1 MIRPSP
7 KRVALRTWCGWACCL
22 PRTWDSTSVRP
33 ASHAPCAKSARCCR
47 GVRSSVSIRRRPS
60 CSRGSRQGLTPGIE
74 TPELNNNQ
82 PYKNRLYKNRL
93 YKNRLYNNPEGFP
106 YMSQVSAAMAAVFC
120 VGLSFASNAVQAQGR
135 GGGPGAAGAA
145 RIPAIE
151 ERTTGLQKMDGYFP
165 IYWEERTG
173 YLLLEIPQF
182 DTEFL
187 YATGLAAGLGSNDIG
202 LDRGQEGGG
211 KVVEF
216 QRVGPKV
223 LLVQGNESFRSSS
236 ANPAERKSVEDSFAK
251 SVLWGFTVA
260 AESNGRVLVD
270 ATDFLLRDGAG
281 NALGGGGA
289 AGAGGGGPA
298 GGGAGGGGA
307 GAGYRVDR
315 TRSAFYLPRTKAFPK
330 NTEIEVTLTFVNE
343 TAGGRG
349 GGGGAAGPAQGPPAI
364 IVTPLAAAAAAAA
377 GGRGGR
383 GGGPFGGGMFSGTVA
398 SVTPTA
404 EAVTLREH
412 YSLVELPDPHYTP
425 RYDDPRAGYGGLS
438 YVDYSVPIGEPMMK
452 RFVHRHRLE
461 KKDPSAAISEPVK
474 PIQYWVDP
482 GAPEDVRRA
491 LVEGASWWNQAFE
504 AAGFRNA
511 FQVAVLPDGADPMDI
526 RYNMINWVHR
536 STRGWSMGGA
546 VADPRSGEIIKATVT
561 LGSLRDRQD
570 YLIFEGLLS
579 PYTTGNEK
587 PDILYQTALARIRQL
602 AAHEVG
608 HTLGLGH
615 NYYDSSQGWI
625 SVMDYPHPQEKLLDD
640 GTIDLS
646 QAYAARIGDWDK
658 IAINYGYRQFP
669 RGDEPAALAKILDD
683 AWARDLRYMTN
694 QDTNAHPRVDQWSNG
709 VNQADELNRIMKI
722 RRSALN
728 RLGEHTIRNGSPFAM
743 LEEPLVPI
751 YMYHRYSVESAAS
764 MVAGIDYIY
773 GMRGDGRSPVKWE
786 TAANQRKALD
796 ALAGTLKPSELTIP
810 MQVLDAI
817 PPRPPGFARHRELFP
832 RTTGDGFDP
841 ITPGAV
847 AADVTIGFTLELDR
861 AARMVAQHAVDPTLP
876 GIEEVI
882 DRLTKATFDAA
893 VASPYEAEIR
903 RSEERVLVDRTMWLA
918 TVAPNGQVRA
928 IAAWKLGKLAARLR
942 AEAVQGEAEQAQ
954 HWLLAADIKRF
965 LERPAETMRVM
976 PVAEGP
982 PGAPIGG
989 DPGMD
994 WLRPV
999 PMCTWSEAHPEAWAW
1014 AGGPWL

>member
-1 MIRPSP
+1 MSPVRVVFAAAFCLALVLAPS
-7 KRVALRTWCGWACCL
+7 ALY
-22 PRTWDSTSVRP
+22 S
-33 ASHAPCAKSARCCR
+33 
-47 GVRSSVSIRRRPS
+47 
-60 CSRGSRQGLTPGIE
+60 
-74 TPELNNNQ
+74 
-82 PYKNRLYKNRL
+82 
-93 YKNRLYNNPEGFP
+93 
-106 YMSQVSAAMAAVFC
+106 
-120 VGLSFASNAVQAQGR
+120 QGR
-135 GGGPGAAGAA
+135 GAGAA
-145 RIPAIE
+145 VPARTPSIE
-151 ERTTGLQKMDGYFP
+151 ERTAGLQKMDGYFP

-173 YLLLEIPQF
+173 NLLLEIPRF
-182 DTEFL
+182 DIEFL

-211 KVVEF
+211 KVVAF
-216 QRVGPKV
+216 QRIGPKV
-223 LLVQGNESFRSSS
+223 LLMQGNESFRSSS
-236 ANPAERKSVEDSFAK
+236 ANPAERRSVEDSFAK

-270 ATDFLLRDGAG
+270 ATDFLLRDGHGAG
-281 NALGGGGA
+281 NSLGGGGGGGV
-289 AGAGGGGPA
+289 GAGPA
-298 GGGAGGGGA
+298 AA
-307 GAGYRVDR
+307 YRVDR
-315 TRSAFYLPRTKAFPK
+315 TRSAFYLSRTKAFPK

-343 TAGGRG
+343 AAGGRG
-349 GGGGAAGPAQGPPAI
+349 GFGAGPAQGPPAI
-364 IVTPLAAAAAAAA
+364 VVSVPGAAAAA

-383 GGGPFGGGMFSGTVA
+383 GGAFGGGLFAGTVA

-412 YSLVELPDPHYTP
+412 YSLVELPDPDYTP
-425 RYDDPRAGYGGLS
+425 RYDDPRAGYGGLN
-438 YVDYSVPIGEPMMK
+438 YVDYSVPIGEPMVK

-461 KKDPSAAISEPVK
+461 KKDPGVAMSEAVK

-482 GAPEDVRRA
+482 GAPEDVKKA

-504 AAGFRNA
+504 AAGFQNA
-511 FQVAVLPDGADPMDI
+511 FQVDVLPDGADPMDI

-536 STRGWSMGGA
+536 STRGWSSGGT
-546 VADPRSGEIIKATVT
+546 VSDPRTGEIIKATVT

-579 PYTTGNEK
+579 PYTAGNEK

-615 NYYDSSQGWI
+615 NYYDSAKGWI
-625 SVMDYPHPQEKLLDD
+625 SVMDYPHPQEKLNAD
-640 GTIDLS
+640 GSIDLS
-646 QAYAARIGDWDK
+646 HAYPQHIGDWDK
-658 IAINYGYRQFP
+658 VAINYGYRVLP
-669 RGDEPAALAKILDD
+669 KGDEPAALAKILDD
-683 AWARDLRYMTN
+683 AWAQDLRYLTN
-694 QDTNAHPRVDQWSNG
+694 QDTNAHPRADQWSNG
-709 VNQADELNRIMKI
+709 VNQADELNRIMKV

-728 RLGEHTIRNGSPFAM
+728 RLGEHTIRNGAPMATI
-743 LEEPLVPI
+743 EEPLVPV

-773 GMRGDGRSPVKWE
+773 GMRGDGRTPVKWE

-796 ALAGTLKPSELTIP
+796 ALAATLKPSELTIP
-810 MQVLDAI
+810 KQVLDAI
-817 PPRPPGFARHRELFP
+817 PPRPPGFGRHRELFP

-847 AADVTIGFTLELDR
+847 AADVTVGFTLELDR

-876 GIEEVI
+876 GLEEVI
-882 DRLTKATFDAA
+882 DRLTKATFDAP

-903 RSEERVLVDRTMWLA
+903 RAEERVLVDRTMWLA
-918 TVAPNGQVRA
+918 TGAPNAQVRA
-928 IAAWKLGKLAARLR
+928 IATWKLNKLAARLR
-942 AEAVQGEAEQAQ
+942 SETVQGEAEQAQ
-954 HWLLAADIKRF
+954 HALLASDIKRF

-976 PVAEGP
+976 PVAEAP

-994 WLRPV
+994 WLALPSG
-999 PMCTWSEAHPEAWAW
+999 T
-1014 AGGPWL
+1014 GPGLRSLLLR